1 MLTIEVATGG
11 EAVNERNE
19 FVRLGVVKL
28 EMEHSL
34 LSMSKWESKFE
45 KPFLSTD
52 KTPEQVLEYVQ
63 MMTLT
68 PDVPSEVFT
77 ALSEKNVREIDDYI
91 TAKMTATWFSDSPTR
106 GGSQETITSE
116 LVYYWM
122 FSYRIPIECETWHLN
137 RLFTLIKVF
146 SEKSKPPKKMSRSEI
161 ARRQQE
167 INAARKAKY
176 NTSG

>member
-11 EAVNERNE
+11 EAINERNE
-19 FVRLGVVKL
+19 FVPVCVVKL

-34 LSMSKWESKFE
+34 ISLSKWESKFE

-52 KTPEQVLEYVQ
+52 KTPEQILEYVQ

-68 PDVPSEVFT
+68 PDVPTEVFMK
-77 ALSEKNVREIDDYI
+77 LSPKNVQEIDDYI
-91 TAKMTATWFSDSPTR
+91 TAKMTATWFSETPTR
-106 GGSQETITSE
+106 GGTQEIITSE
-116 LVYYWM
+116 LVYFWM
-122 FSYRIPIECETWHLN
+122 FTYRIPMECETWHLN

-146 SEKSKPPKKMSRSEI
+146 SEKNKPPKKMSRSEI